1 MKGGQFRK
9 EMRNPLH
16 TYQRKTNRAIY
27 FYMKNYFSKEAGSK
41 WSASISLK

>member
-16 TYQRKTNRAIY
+16 TYQQKTNCAIH
-27 FYMKNYFSKEAGSK
+27 FYMKIYFSKEAGSK

>member
-16 TYQRKTNRAIY
+16 TYQTNCTIY